1 LESEVARL
9 NENHKR
15 RLVAAFRHADALLN
29 RGLDAVA
36 PLRPGPFPRY
46 VPDMSPS
53 EVNCVA
59 GYVDRIRNQIH
70 GLMQRLELDIPAPTI
85 ASSWVLKTGLIS
97 LDIALEDLHPDQMK
111 GYGEIDEET
120 AKELTSTLQEIRKL
134 LTQLSD
140 LLAEAGGRGATEP
153 DPSA

>member
-1 LESEVARL
+1 VARL

-15 RLVAAFRHADALLN
+15 RLVAAFGHADALLN

-36 PLRPGPFPRY
+36 PLRPSPFPRY
-46 VPDMSPS
+46 IPDMSPS

-59 GYVDRIRNQIH
+59 SYVDQIRNQIYA
-70 GLMQRLELDIPAPTI
+70 LMQRFELDIPAPTI

-97 LDIALEDLHPDQMK
+97 LDIALEDLYPDQMK

-120 AKELTSTLQEIRKL
+120 ARELMLTLQEIRKL
-134 LTQLSD
+134 LAQLFD
-140 LLAEAGGRGATEP
+140 FLADAGGPGTANP
-153 DPSA
+153 DTSA